1 MGQITLGH
9 SAFLA
14 LGAYASALVCLKLG
28 APVLV
33 GWLAAIFITGILG
46 LFIGFVALRTAR
58 GLTFSIITYGFSL
71 LAWLILG
78 GSYYFTGGWQ
88 GLTGIPAPTVNIP
101 GILELSFKS
110 NFSYYYLALIVL
122 IVVIYL
128 LVWLTRTKLGRALT
142 ALRENENLAKS
153 MGINAFQNYLIAF
166 TISTMLAGL
175 AGALYCHFLRIITP
189 ELASLN
195 YVFMMFIML
204 IVGGKGTIPGVILG
218 SVIFVIVPEV
228 TGFMGEIRPILLGI
242 VFLVCIVF
250 MPNGIYP
257 ALSHLFKRS
266 TWLRSSDKVISK
278 H

>member
-1 MGQITLGH
+1 MVEAKKLIKLNSLYKYLALLFAAILLPFLFNDEYIRFLLVTICIYSILTLSLDIVVGRMGQITLGH
-9 SAFLA
+9 SAFFA

-110 NFSYYYLALIVL
+110 NFSYYY
-122 IVVIYL
+122 
-128 LVWLTRTKLGRALT
+128 
-142 ALRENENLAKS
+142 
-153 MGINAFQNYLIAF
+153 
-166 TISTMLAGL
+166 
-175 AGALYCHFLRIITP
+175 
-189 ELASLN
+189 
-195 YVFMMFIML
+195 
-204 IVGGKGTIPGVILG
+204 
-218 SVIFVIVPEV
+218 
-228 TGFMGEIRPILLGI
+228 
-242 VFLVCIVF
+242 
-250 MPNGIYP
+250 
-257 ALSHLFKRS
+257 
-266 TWLRSSDKVISK
+266 
-278 H
+278 